1 MKLSFDEVIKIGL
14 DGYSKSISKYE
25 SFIEDKMAEISVL
38 RKNSKNR
45 SPLEKRL
52 KKVEDRLKEIVGR
65 RDSWMRMEALKEK
78 LIPILEKIDLLC
90 EARDSLRFMDDK
102 RLEDVLLSGLQARI
116 RSHSISASE
125 AVEKLLVETN
135 ENIERCEEVMTHY
148 SNEIKKSRSD
158 SKICYLEGQKD
169 FQKELKANNLAYRK
183 ALSDPEFTEKF
194 NKLIELNKE
203 IGLEV
208 NRKYEIVGVQT
219 ASTYQSIQKSGAVFV
234 PAIDPDVV
242 YREN

>member
-116 RSHSISASE
+116 RSHSISSA
-125 AVEKLLVETN
+125 
-135 ENIERCEEVMTHY
+135 
-148 SNEIKKSRSD
+148 
-158 SKICYLEGQKD
+158 D
-169 FQKELKANNLAYRK
+169 FYRV
-183 ALSDPEFTEKF
+183 S
-194 NKLIELNKE
+194 
-203 IGLEV
+203 
-208 NRKYEIVGVQT
+208 
-219 ASTYQSIQKSGAVFV
+219 
-234 PAIDPDVV
+234 
-242 YREN
+242 